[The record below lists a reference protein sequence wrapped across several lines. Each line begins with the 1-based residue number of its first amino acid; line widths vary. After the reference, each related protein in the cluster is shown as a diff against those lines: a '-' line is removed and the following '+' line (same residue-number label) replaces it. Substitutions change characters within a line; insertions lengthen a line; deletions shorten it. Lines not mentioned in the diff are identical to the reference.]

1 MCDKNVVI
9 IIIAFFSNFFV
20 GRIWP
25 FLLLSIR
32 FSVVGIVRLVVH
44 DQLVVDKL
52 EAVGARLE
60 RILDH
65 DGNRLLVEPGELVDV
80 LAGVLAV
87 GDAEPKVKVEGLEV
101 LVPEKVSL
109 YHAKILKMVK
119 VYSRSTTGKRES
131 FAEDL

>member
-9 IIIAFFSNFFV
+9 IIIAFFSHFFV

-25 FLLLSIR
+25 YLLLSIR

-44 DQLVVDKL
+44 DQLVVDKV

-65 DGNRLLVEPGELVDV
+65 DGNRLLVEPGELVGV

-101 LVPEKVSL
+101 LVRSRKSVELLQVVS
-109 YHAKILKMVK
+109 
-119 VYSRSTTGKRES
+119 
-131 FAEDL
+131 

>member
-1 MCDKNVVI
+1 MQYNKLYLLQDTFYRLSRFDSPAVSI
-9 IIIAFFSNFFV
+9 V
-20 GRIWP
+20 G
-25 FLLLSIR
+25 F
-32 FSVVGIVRLVVH
+32 VVH
-44 DQLVVDKL
+44 YQLVVDKV

-119 VYSRSTTGKRES
+119 VYRRSTTGKWES